1 VTALASVHRR
11 RRWWGAVALVAV
23 VAVAGFVLAGRLGA
37 GDAAQPSALVGRPAP
52 ELRGTT
58 LEGAAFDLAD
68 WRGQVVLV
76 NIWGSWCGPCRQ
88 ELPLLA
94 SAYATLQEQGL
105 HIVGIDVRDDPGAAR
120 DFLQQHGNAP
130 WPSVQDPDGERA
142 VDWGTFALPE
152 SYLVGPDG
160 TVVAKAVGALD
171 ARWIDEHVVPLLA
184 RGTP

>member
-1 VTALASVHRR
+1 VTAPAAPRR
-11 RRWWGAVALVAV
+11 RRWWGTVALVAV
-23 VAVAGFVLAGRLGA
+23 VAVAGFVLAGRLGD

-58 LEGAAFDLAD
+58 LDGAAFDLAD
-68 WRGQVVLV
+68 WRGHVVLV
-76 NIWGSWCGPCRQ
+76 NIWGSWCGPCRE
-88 ELPLLA
+88 ELTLLA
-94 SAYATLQEQGL
+94 SAYATLQQRGL
-105 HIVGIDVRDDPGAAR
+105 HVVGIDVRDDPDTAR
-120 DFLQQHGNAP
+120 GFLQQHGNAR
-130 WPSVQDPDGERA
+130 WPSVQDPDDERA

-171 ARWIDEHVVPLLA
+171 ARWIDDNVVPLLA